1 MPVWDIDC
9 CIKYFRVGISGAML
23 LLMVSACSGP
33 DSENP
38 RQELLQH
45 DSRVQASTS
54 PQAPEQKRMDGKATL
69 PEWLPQGDDDTWTMP
84 AKNYASTRY
93 SSLQQINKDNVQ
105 QLQLAWSYATGLT
118 PGHEGAPLFVDETVY
133 IITPYPNT
141 VVALALDGSKKWEYK
156 PTTHQ
161 ESQGMAC
168 CDVVNRGLVYQD
180 GRLFFNT
187 LDNHAIAL
195 NAKTGEEIWKTRVG
209 DLKRG
214 ETMTMAPLVVKGKM
228 LVGNSG
234 GEMGVRGW
242 LKALD
247 IRDGTLLWTAYSTGP
262 DKEVLIGEEFKP
274 FYQQDQGKDLGVSS
288 WPPDL
293 WKIGGGT
300 VWGWLSYDPEL
311 DLIYYGTG
319 NPGPWNPDIRPG
331 DNKWTLT
338 VFARRPADGRAM
350 WAYQVEPH
358 DLYDYDGV
366 NESLLLDLPV
376 NGKQRK
382 TLVRPERNGHVYV
395 MDRGTGEV
403 LSANTY
409 VPVNVTDGV
418 DLNTGQLRKIKEKRP
433 GTNKTVHNICPAA
446 PGGKDWQPSAFSPR
460 TGLIYMPHNN
470 LCMDM
475 LGTQANYIA
484 GTPYVGS
491 EVKMFAGPG
500 GHRGVYSAWDP
511 VAGKK
516 AWSINERFPVWSGT
530 LATAGDVVFYGTMD
544 RWFKALDANDG
555 KLLWQFRLGSG
566 IVGQPVTFRDKQG
579 QQYVAIFAGV
589 GGWSGAIV
597 SGGLDARDGTA
608 ALGFANAMKDLP
620 AHTDKGGQ
628 LYVFKLP

>member
-1 MPVWDIDC
+1 
-9 CIKYFRVGISGAML
+9 
-23 LLMVSACSGP
+23 
-33 DSENP
+33 
-38 RQELLQH
+38 
-45 DSRVQASTS
+45 
-54 PQAPEQKRMDGKATL
+54 
-69 PEWLPQGDDDTWTMP
+69 MP

-93 SSLQQINKDNVQ
+93 SGLNQINKNNVQ
-105 QLQLAWSYATGLT
+105 HLELAWSYATGLT
-118 PGHEGAPLFVDETVY
+118 PGHEAAPIFVDDTLY

-141 VVALALDGSKKWEYK
+141 VVALSLDGNKKWEYK
-156 PTTHQ
+156 PMTHQ
-161 ESQGMAC
+161 ESQGLAC
-168 CDVVNRGLVYQD
+168 CDVVNRGMVYQD
-180 GRLFFNT
+180 GKLFFNT
-187 LDNHAIAL
+187 LDNHAISL
-195 NAKTGEEIWKTRVG
+195 DAKTGKERWKTRVG

-247 IRDGTLLWTAYSTGP
+247 INSGKLLWTAYSTGP
-262 DKEVLIGEEFKP
+262 DKDVLIGKDFKP
-274 FYQQDQGKDLGVSS
+274 FYQQDQGKDLGVST
-288 WPPDL
+288 WPPNL
-293 WKIGGGT
+293 WEIGGGT

-319 NPGPWNPDIRPG
+319 NPGPWNPDMRPG

-338 VFARRPADGRAM
+338 VFARHPEDGRAK
-350 WAYQVEPH
+350 WAYQIEPH

-366 NESLLLDLPV
+366 NESLILDLPV
-376 NGKQRK
+376 NGQQRK
-382 TLVRPERNGHVYV
+382 TLVRPERNGYMYV

-403 LSANTY
+403 LSAETF

-418 DLNTGQLRKIKEKRP
+418 DLKTGELRKIKEKQT

-460 TGLIYMPHNN
+460 TGLIYLPHNN

-475 LGTQANYIA
+475 MGTKANYIA
-484 GTPYVGS
+484 GTPYVGAD
-491 EVKMFAGPG
+491 VKMVAGPG
-500 GHRGVYSAWDP
+500 GHRGAYSAWDP
-511 VAGKK
+511 VAAKK
-516 AWSINERFPVWSGT
+516 VWSIKEKFPVWSGT

-544 RWFKALDANDG
+544 RWFKALDATSG

-566 IVGQPVTFRDKQG
+566 IVGQPVTFRDQQG

-608 ALGFANAMKDLP
+608 ALGFVNAMKDLP
-620 AHTDKGGQ
+620 EHTDKGGQ

>member
-1 MPVWDIDC
+1 VH
-9 CIKYFRVGISGAML
+9 YVNLISLITFFLFTG
-23 LLMVSACSGP
+23 CSEQTKGEAKE
-33 DSENP
+33 ST
-38 RQELLQH
+38 LQQNYLIN
-45 DSRVQASTS
+45 DTS
-54 PQAPEQKRMDGKATL
+54 PRNVSLASH
-69 PEWLPQGDDDTWTMP
+69 PEWVPKQDDDAWTMP

-93 SSLQQINKDNVQ
+93 SGLNQINKDNVQ

-118 PGHEGAPLFVDETVY
+118 PGHEAAPIFIDETLY

-141 VVALALDGSKKWEYK
+141 VVALGLDGSKKWEYK

-168 CDVVNRGLVYQD
+168 CDVVNRGMVYQD
-180 GRLFFNT
+180 GKLFFNT
-187 LDNHAIAL
+187 LDNHAISL
-195 NAKTGEEIWKTRVG
+195 DAKTGKEIWKTRVG

-228 LVGNSG
+228 LIGNSG

-247 IRDGTLLWTAYSTGP
+247 INSGKLLWTAYSTGP
-262 DKEVLIGEEFKP
+262 DKDVLIGEDFKP
-274 FYQQDQGKDLGVSS
+274 FYKQDQGKDLGINT
-288 WPPDL
+288 WPPSL
-293 WKIGGGT
+293 WEIGGGT

-319 NPGPWNPDIRPG
+319 NPGPWNPDMRPG

-338 VFARRPADGRAM
+338 VFARHPEDGRAK
-350 WAYQVEPH
+350 WAYQIEPH

-366 NESLLLDLPV
+366 NESLLLDMPV
-376 NGKQRK
+376 NGQQRK
-382 TLVRPERNGHVYV
+382 TLVRPERNGYVYV

-403 LSANTY
+403 LSAETF
-409 VPVNVTDGV
+409 VPVNVSDGV
-418 DLNTGQLRKIKEKRP
+418 DLKTGELRKIKEKRP
-433 GTNKTVHNICPAA
+433 GTNKMVHNICPAA

-460 TGLIYMPHNN
+460 TGLIYIPHNN

-475 LGTQANYIA
+475 LGIKANYIA
-484 GTPYVGS
+484 GTPYVGAD
-491 EVKMFAGPG
+491 VKMFAGPG
-500 GHRGVYSAWDP
+500 GHRGAYSAWDP
-511 VAGKK
+511 VAAKK
-516 AWSINERFPVWSGT
+516 VWSIKEKFPVWSGT

-544 RWFKALDANDG
+544 RWFKALDAISG
-555 KLLWQFRLGSG
+555 KLLWQFRVGSG

-597 SGGLDARDGTA
+597 SGGLDGRDGSA
-608 ALGFANAMKDLP
+608 ALGFVNAMKDLP
-620 AHTDKGGQ
+620 EHTDKGGQ

>member
-1 MPVWDIDC
+1 
-9 CIKYFRVGISGAML
+9 
-23 LLMVSACSGP
+23 
-33 DSENP
+33 
-38 RQELLQH
+38 
-45 DSRVQASTS
+45 
-54 PQAPEQKRMDGKATL
+54 
-69 PEWLPQGDDDTWTMP
+69 MP

-274 FYQQDQGKDLGVSS
+274 FYKQDQGKDLGVSS

-491 EVKMFAGPG
+491 DVKMFAGPG